1 MRDWG
6 THSNIIGI
14 GDTVLL
20 RQEIDAKLAF
30 WIRKQQEVVS
40 KLTILQKGEKYPE
53 DVQNYVAEYQL
64 DAYRNVFCKWREIA
78 KIMRQRVFEEDME
91 EEIDIFDLECKK
103 WGFYLRELFGSGLG
117 TGDYGHLTVEHA
129 SMLLRNFRSLRH
141 YSNQG
146 FEAAHKLQKQI
157 FSRATNHDG
166 SGEATSLDQI
176 LTHQYAEKLLF
187 LRLCFR
193 NAVECTK
200 AGKNFYFRGCS

>member
-1 MRDWG
+1 MSGLKVPEVMEGRDSIECWWLE
-6 THSNIIGI
+6 
-14 GDTVLL
+14 LL
-20 RQEIDAKLAF
+20 G
-30 WIRKQQEVVS
+30 RK
-40 KLTILQKGEKYPE
+40 
-53 DVQNYVAEYQL
+53 YQCFL
-64 DAYRNVFCKWREIA
+64 KVFCKWREIA

>member
-1 MRDWG
+1 MPIEMFSASGVRLPRSCGKEFLKKTW
-6 THSNIIGI
+6 
-14 GDTVLL
+14 
-20 RQEIDAKLAF
+20 K
-30 WIRKQQEVVS
+30 RKS
-40 KLTILQKGEKYPE
+40 IFLTWSLKRG
-53 DVQNYVAEYQL
+53 
-64 DAYRNVFCKWREIA
+64 
-78 KIMRQRVFEEDME
+78 
-91 EEIDIFDLECKK
+91 
-103 WGFYLRELFGSGLG
+103 GFYLRELFGSGLG

-141 YSNQG
+141 YGNQG

-200 AGKNFYFRGCS
+200 EGKNFYFRGCG